1 MHAGHTLAIAMWAM
15 TGLAIGLV
23 ALRLYTRIRIV
34 RFVGIEDHLYVWTGI
49 FMLVFAACIQVAV
62 HFGLGRSFWTLSP
75 DDSSR
80 AIFWTYVANTFA
92 ISGNALAKLCMG
104 FFLLRVVQLKGQKLV
119 LWFLI
124 VVTVATSVTLV
135 VMLWNQTTP
144 RKASWDVLRT
154 PGEWNIQIQPMSVG
168 LGGWS
173 SACDF
178 FFAIFPWLFI
188 MWLKMPRREKILL
201 ASGMSLGVIAGAC
214 GVVRTVVL
222 SRLKIDD
229 FTLNFAPYFIWAGA
243 EITVALICLGI
254 PALRPFYLKQRGI
267 STIGY
272 GNHHH
277 SQYSDPELPRFTMV
291 DRKTKPEPSPDLSHI
306 TLDTP
311 EPRNPH
317 LSHITLEPPASP
329 QRLEFHHQQQ
339 TTSNPTPHNTVPAQ
353 GHLRDSSSTG
363 SSHTMVDS
371 TVASPELEQH
381 PLSYPHIYSRAAA
394 AIARPPSVHNKD
406 HHKRDHSG
414 GTGDSITVDDILGFY
429 DTGDGSQSRSKAQVN
444 DNTQQQTYRPVLNQS
459 ASIRRKEQRITQV
472 DFLLK
477 NTRMGG
483 SNAEERRMV
492 RPQQDMHS
500 RPWDGE
506 GWPLRN

>member
-15 TGLAIGLV
+15 TGLSLGLV
-23 ALRLYTRIRIV
+23 GLRLYTRIRIV
-34 RFVGIEDHLYVWTGI
+34 RFVGIEDHLYAWTGI

-62 HFGLGRSFWTLSP
+62 HFGLGRSFWTLSA
-75 DDSSR
+75 DESSR

-104 FFLLRVVQLKGQKLV
+104 FFLLRVVQLKGQKLA
-119 LWFLI
+119 LWLLI
-124 VVTVATSVTLV
+124 VVTVGTSVTLV

-188 MWLKMPRREKILL
+188 MSLKMPRREKFLL

-214 GVVRTVVL
+214 GIVRTVVL

-243 EITVALICLGI
+243 EVTVALVCLGI
-254 PALRPFYLKQRGI
+254 PTLRPLYLKQRGI

-277 SQYSDPELPRFTMV
+277 TEHSDPELPRFTMV
-291 DRKTKPEPSPDLSHI
+291 DQKMRPDPSPDLSHNDF
-306 TLDTP
+306 DTSD
-311 EPRNPH
+311 PRNPH
-317 LSHITLEPPASP
+317 LSHITLDSPPSP
-329 QRLEFHHQQQ
+329 QRPKVSQPQQ
-339 TTSNPTPHNTVPAQ
+339 TTPNPTSHDTVTTQ

-371 TVASPELEQH
+371 TMASSELEQH
-381 PLSYPHIYSRAAA
+381 PLSYPHIHSRAAA
-394 AIARPPSVHNKD
+394 AITRPPSAHIKE

-414 GTGDSITVDDILGFY
+414 DTGDSITVDDILGFY
-429 DTGDGSQSRSKAQVN
+429 DTEDKSQSRTKDQN
-444 DNTQQQTYRPVLNQS
+444 DDQTQYQNYKPVLNQS

-472 DFLLK
+472 DLLLK

-483 SNAEERRMV
+483 SNAEERRII
-492 RPQQDMHS
+492 RPQQDID
-500 RPWDGE
+500 RPGDGE
-506 GWPLRN
+506 GWPFRN

>member
-15 TGLAIGLV
+15 TALSLGLV
-23 ALRLYTRIRIV
+23 GLRLYTRIRIV
-34 RFVGIEDHLYVWTGI
+34 RFVGIEDHLYAWTGI
-49 FMLVFAACIQVAV
+49 FMLVFATCIQVAV
-62 HFGLGRSFWTLSP
+62 HFGLGRSFWTLTP
-75 DDSSR
+75 DESSR
-80 AIFWTYVANTFA
+80 AIFWTYVANSFA

-104 FFLLRVVQLKGQKLV
+104 FFLLRVVQLKGQKIA

-124 VVTVATSVTLV
+124 VVTVGTSVTLV

-188 MWLKMPRREKILL
+188 MSLKMPRREKFLL

-243 EITVALICLGI
+243 EITVALVCLGI
-254 PALRPFYLKQRGI
+254 PTLRPLYLKQRGI

-277 SQYSDPELPRFTMV
+277 TEQSDPGLPHFTMV
-291 DRKTKPEPSPDLSHI
+291 DQKKKPDPSPDLSHNGF
-306 TLDTP
+306 DTP
-311 EPRNPH
+311 EPRNLH
-317 LSHITLEPPASP
+317 LSHITLESPASP
-329 QRLEFHHQQQ
+329 QGPHFLQQQ
-339 TTSNPTPHNTVPAQ
+339 QITPNPTPHNTAINQ
-353 GHLRDSSSTG
+353 SHLRDSSSTG

-371 TVASPELEQH
+371 TMASPEPEQH
-381 PLSYPHIYSRAAA
+381 PLSYPHIYSRTAA
-394 AIARPPSVHNKD
+394 AIARPPVAYIKD
-406 HHKRDHSG
+406 QHKRDHSG
-414 GTGDSITVDDILGFY
+414 DTGDSITVDDILGFY
-429 DTGDGSQSRSKAQVN
+429 DTEEKSQNRIIPLSHDQ
-444 DNTQQQTYRPVLNQS
+444 TQPQPVRPTLNQS
-459 ASIRRKEQRITQV
+459 ASIKRKEHRITQV

-483 SNAEERRMV
+483 SNAEERRV
-492 RPQQDMHS
+492 IRPQQEMH